1 MYSHKKTLF
10 FIIWIILVSFIFNKY
25 AYNIFE
31 FNTKVRVFIKEGKTS
46 HRIFDEKGLPIS
58 YSARIGEFQ
67 SPFYVVHYAI
77 IYSENIDYEN
87 KSNNKIWREDPSL
100 NYWNV
105 YPDLNN
111 IKKNESN
118 FKNSVDWL
126 VENVDYSLN
135 GNAHYLYNFD
145 WPYEGFNNGKLESG
159 WWSGLTDAYA
169 IIPLLRAYEIYG
181 DEKYYNVASDL
192 YESSLTNYEEYGSL
206 TYLNGDPW
214 IEEYMDKNITKQNKL
229 PYVLNGMVYSTF
241 GISAFESLDPVNN
254 KNISKD
260 LFESIAE
267 NVDSYNYNG
276 WSHYDLYKNSN
287 NIKYHLVHTALLKY
301 LIEEEGIDEF
311 ETSVNELSEKWL
323 STSKNPG
330 FYYILYGNRV
340 LSYYHFLILYLIIV
354 AVPIAF
360 TILAKLRKKYDTK

>member
-10 FIIWIILVSFIFNKY
+10 FIVWIIFVSFIFNKY
-25 AYNIFE
+25 AYDIFE

-46 HRIFDEKGLPIS
+46 HRVFDEKGLPIS

-77 IYSENIDYEN
+77 IYSENIDYTN

-100 NYWNV
+100 EYWNV
-105 YPDLNN
+105 YPDLNDIN
-111 IKKNESN
+111 VNKEK

-145 WPYEGFNNGKLESG
+145 WPYKGFNNEKLDSG

-169 IIPLLRAYEIYG
+169 IIPLLRAYEMYG
-181 DEKYYNVASDL
+181 DEKYYEVASDL
-192 YESSLTNYEEYGSL
+192 YKSSLTNYEEYGNL

-214 IEEYMDKNITKQNKL
+214 IEEYMDQNITGQDKL
-229 PYVLNGMVYSTF
+229 PYVLNGMIYSTF
-241 GISAFESLDPVNN
+241 GINAFESLNTKNN
-254 KNISKD
+254 KNISPE
-260 LFESIAE
+260 LFRSIASNIE
-267 NVDSYNYNG
+267 KYDHNG
-276 WSHYDLYKNSN
+276 WSYYDLYKNSN

-301 LIEEEGIDEF
+301 LIEEERIDRF
-311 ETSVNELSEKWL
+311 DKSVNKLSEKW
-323 STSKNPG
+323 SNTSKNPG
-330 FYYILYGNRV
+330 FYYILRGNRV
-340 LSYYHFLILYLIIV
+340 LSYYHFLMLYLLIIFI
-354 AVPIAF
+354 PFIF
-360 TILAKLRKKYDTK
+360 FLLRKLRKKYERK